1 MNWRIGNP
9 WAAGCLAIALT
20 LPTSTTQA
28 ATPLR
33 LQTNE
38 VIALVGGG
46 AWVVEQRDGYLESAL
61 RLTHP
66 GQPLRIRNFGWDGD
80 TVSSRPR
87 EVNYPSV
94 PSQLRQFGVTLAL
107 LQFGQNE
114 SWAGESGL
122 MTFRQDYL
130 RLLDEIGAV
139 TPRLVLVTP
148 LPFEARPAPAPDFK
162 VRNAELAKY
171 VAVVHELAGQR
182 GLPLIDLFSTARTPA
197 GHSSPWTT
205 DGRQL
210 SAQGQAVAALAITRA
225 LDPGVEA
232 AAEDP
237 LGWFEQSRQAS
248 LRTAVVAKNQL
259 WFHYVRPT
267 NWAFLAGDRVDQSS
281 SRDHRDHSIRW
292 FPGEIEQFGQRLQQA
307 EHNLDRQTPDAR

>member
-9 WAAGCLAIALT
+9 WAAGSLAFALLT
-20 LPTSTTQA
+20 GATQA

-46 AWVVEQRDGYLESAL
+46 AWVAEQRDGYLESAL

-94 PSQLRQFGVTLAL
+94 PAQLRQFGVTLAL

-122 MTFRQDYL
+122 MAFRQDYL
-130 RLLDEIGAV
+130 RLLDELGAV

-148 LPFEARPAPAPDFK
+148 LPFEARPAPAPDFNA
-162 VRNAELAKY
+162 RNAELAKY
-171 VAVVHELAGQR
+171 VVVIRELAAQR
-182 GLPLIDLFSTARTPA
+182 SLPLIDLFSSDRAAA
-197 GHSSPWTT
+197 GQSPPWTT

-210 SAQGQAVAALAITRA
+210 SAQGQAVAALAITRG
-225 LDPGVEA
+225 LDPGVDAVTEA
-232 AAEDP
+232 P
-237 LGWFEQSRQAS
+237 LAWFEQSRQTS

-267 NWAFLAGDRVDQSS
+267 NWAFLAGDRVDQAS
-281 SRDHRDHSIRW
+281 SRDYRDRNIRW

-307 EHNLDRQTPDAR
+307 EQNLDRQSPDAR